1 MVSSTI
7 RNPLLGT
14 HSVLASQDRGV
25 ADGTVLGGRESPEWV
40 PEYALAV
47 LTYVCAVRRDKSRDT
62 PRVFLSGPRFRRLR
76 ILRRMR
82 EEWCRLDSSSDSE
95 MGEMALPRERAR
107 VGLADKGRECE
118 DAAAAA
124 AAMVSR
130 EGGVVLCVLA
140 RCDPVAGAPWR
151 VYLLGLPTG
160 VSAAS
165 CIPLASWFVSFV
177 GTYGGPGIK
186 VAFQEPLLPPP
197 FRAWRRKYHR

>member
-25 ADGTVLGGRESPEWV
+25 ADGTALGARESPEWV

-62 PRVFLSGPRFRRLR
+62 PQVFPSGPRFRRLR
-76 ILRRMR
+76 ILRRIDVLR
-82 EEWCRLDSSSDSE
+82 EELCRLMSSSDSE

-107 VGLADKGRECE
+107 EGLADNGRECE
-118 DAAAAA
+118 NAAA
-124 AAMVSR
+124 AAMVSH
-130 EGGVVLCVLA
+130 EGGVVSCVLA
-140 RCDPVAGAPWR
+140 RCEPVARGAPWR

-160 VSAAS
+160 VSTAS
-165 CIPLASWFVSFV
+165 
-177 GTYGGPGIK
+177 
-186 VAFQEPLLPPP
+186 
-197 FRAWRRKYHR
+197 